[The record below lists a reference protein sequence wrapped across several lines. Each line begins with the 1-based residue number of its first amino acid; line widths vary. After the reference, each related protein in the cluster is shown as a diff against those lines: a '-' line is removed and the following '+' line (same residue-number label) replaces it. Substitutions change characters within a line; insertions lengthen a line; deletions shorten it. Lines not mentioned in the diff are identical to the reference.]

1 MLTDPPDPPY
11 SYVMTQRDFVATR
24 GDFEDALRGDYYLAL
39 RNATHA
45 TKPPLVCA
53 CFTCAVQSLHWNR
66 CVLRRR
72 ASSFARGS
80 SASTAT
86 PCTVRARKRA
96 RCMRVC
102 VRVCVCVCVCVRA
115 RVRLCWFGARV
126 CNHGLSCKHAR
137 CASVLLCLG
146 ALLDVHVT
154 THGVSR
160 SCGQYPPW
168 TLAAACPSGSC
179 PTRRSARRCGG
190 WTASVRRAVSTGRAS
205 ARTA

>member
-53 CFTCAVQSLHWNR
+53 CFICAVQSLHWNR

-102 VRVCVCVCVCVRA
+102 VRVCVCVCVCVCVRVFVCVGLVHACVIMGCRASTRAVPPFFRVAERFLTSMSQHTACAAAVGNIRRGPWRQPAQVA
-115 RVRLCWFGARV
+115 RVLRGEALAGAV
-126 CNHGLSCKHAR
+126 
-137 CASVLLCLG
+137 
-146 ALLDVHVT
+146 
-154 THGVSR
+154 
-160 SCGQYPPW
+160 
-168 TLAAACPSGSC
+168 
-179 PTRRSARRCGG
+179 GG
-190 WTASVRRAVSTGRAS
+190 PHP
-205 ARTA
+205 